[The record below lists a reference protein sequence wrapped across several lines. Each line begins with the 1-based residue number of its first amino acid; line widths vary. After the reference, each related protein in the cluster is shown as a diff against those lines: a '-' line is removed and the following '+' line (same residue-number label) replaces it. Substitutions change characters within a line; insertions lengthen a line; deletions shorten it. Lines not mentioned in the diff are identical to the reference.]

1 MHDFWELYVK
11 YERYSDDK
19 VETRFAKYIN
29 LYVILYVLLLYKA
42 RQP

>member
-19 VETRFAKYIN
+19 VETRFAKYI
-29 LYVILYVLLLYKA
+29 YVILYVLLLYKA